1 MGMLD
6 TLQFVKNIFWECSD
20 NFQYMGLGVGAL
32 VYLYVT
38 LEKDPW
44 SKRLVSFS
52 MLFFFLFVFPPFILL
67 ARYVLKDSN
76 VYRLLWV
83 LPFVFLIPYAAILF
97 GSSLRGRK
105 EKLFWAGICVVL
117 VLLAG
122 DGFSER
128 EFSVQEEYSNIY
140 HITEEQ
146 LRVCEILG
154 IAGEDALVLGADLD
168 VIRAIRRV
176 NPYTKVIYGTD
187 IEYADYEEDVVRLF
201 AYMQDD
207 VIPVEYVLGSAEEM
221 GVNFLVWNKWSD
233 CTVPIGTYLGE
244 DLRLIGETDNYWI
257 FMVISA

>member
-1 MGMLD
+1 M
-6 TLQFVKNIFWECSD
+6 
-20 NFQYMGLGVGAL
+20 
-32 VYLYVT
+32 
-38 LEKDPW
+38 
-44 SKRLVSFS
+44 
-52 MLFFFLFVFPPFILL
+52 
-67 ARYVLKDSN
+67 
-76 VYRLLWV
+76 
-83 LPFVFLIPYAAILF
+83 
-97 GSSLRGRK
+97 
-105 EKLFWAGICVVL
+105 VL

-244 DLRLIGETDNYWI
+244 DLRLIGETDNYSI